1 MAGTNGTSME
11 GKVAFVTGAAR
22 GQGRSHALRLA
33 EAGADVIVVDRCAD
47 VESVPYPLAT
57 EADLSATAEAIRG
70 LGRRVVAT
78 RADVRDYDDLQ
89 QAVDD
94 GVAELGGLDVVV
106 ANAGILSFGE
116 TVSLT
121 EGQWRD
127 MVDTNLTGAW
137 HTAKVAAPHLIASG
151 DGGSMVF
158 ICSVAGLKGMRNI
171 GHYVAAKHGMVGLM
185 RTLAIELAPHRIRV
199 NTVHPTNVDTDM
211 IQNPASMRL
220 FVPEVEDPT
229 KEQAA
234 RVLASLNALPVPWV
248 EPQDVSNA
256 VLFLASEQ
264 ARYVTGCTM
273 TVDAGLT
280 IK

>member
-1 MAGTNGTSME
+1 MAGTDGTSME
-11 GKVAFVTGAAR
+11 GKVAFVTGGAR

-78 RADVRDYDDLQ
+78 RSDVRDYDDLQ
-89 QAVDD
+89 RAVDD

-137 HTAKVAAPHLIASG
+137 HTAKAAVPHLIAG
-151 DGGSMVF
+151 GGGGSMVF

-199 NTVHPTNVDTDM
+199 NTVHPTNVDTGM
-211 IQNPASMRL
+211 IQNPAAMGL
-220 FVPEVEDPT
+220 FVPGVEDPT
-229 KEQAA
+229 REQAA
-234 RVLASLNALPVPWV
+234 QVLASLNALPVPWV
-248 EPQDVSNA
+248 EPRDVSNV

-273 TVDAGLT
+273 TVDAGLM